1 MVFNRSRRLFNP
13 LLLAPEGLTL
23 YESSKDNRF
32 KEMQE
37 GRTGEGRGGVEG
49 VPGYQGCFLIL
60 IAAVIIYVIAFEAV
74 SFVRV
79 LCR

>member
-37 GRTGEGRGGVEG
+37 GRTGEGRGWSGG
-49 VPGYQGCFLIL
+49 GARISRMLFDLDCSRDY
-60 IAAVIIYVIAFEAV
+60 
-74 SFVRV
+74 
-79 LCR
+79 LCDSV